1 MFSFSKFLS
10 DSITCAVCLDDNS
23 VIELRVDCCSRTKE
37 SFSEI
42 ISDVIFDLK
51 IGEFCVLKSF
61 PTIYKNILK
70 YINICIYRF
79 IINI

>member
-10 DSITCAVCLDDNS
+10 DSITCAVCLDDSS

-37 SFSEI
+37 LFSGI
-42 ISDVIFDLK
+42 ISDVIFGLK
-51 IGEFCVLKSF
+51 IGECVLKSF

-70 YINICIYRF
+70 YVNICIYRF